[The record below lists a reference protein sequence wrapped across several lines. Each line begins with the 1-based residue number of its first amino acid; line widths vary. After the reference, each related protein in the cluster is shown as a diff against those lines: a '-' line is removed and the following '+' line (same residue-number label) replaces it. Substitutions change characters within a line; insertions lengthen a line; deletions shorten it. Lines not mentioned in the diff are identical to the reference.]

1 MARPSSFTPEL
12 SREILRLV
20 RSGHFTTTICNRVGI
35 GRTTLWNWVHQ
46 GELNP
51 EHEPYGTFAKQFRE
65 AESRAVIR
73 QLTKLR
79 AYGAGKFGKDADWKS
94 VAWFMERRWPKMF
107 AGRSEENRERDEPI
121 GSDNDSAVGG
131 EPPWKRSPWDFMKE
145 QKK

>member
-35 GRTTLWNWVHQ
+35 GRTTLWTWIHQ
-46 GELNP
+46 GEANP

-79 AYGAGKFGKDADWKS
+79 AYGSGKYGKDADWKS

-107 AGRSEENRERDEPI
+107 AGRSEENRERDEPTSNKADQP
-121 GSDNDSAVGG
+121 GRPEWMEHPWSFMDK
-131 EPPWKRSPWDFMKE
+131 EPK
-145 QKK
+145 Q